1 MSEFDEAVEAL
12 RELGLSEYEARAY
25 AALLAMGELTPHEVS
40 SAANIPYTK
49 VYEVLKRLE
58 AKGWAVAVSR
68 SPLVYAPR
76 RPEEVLAQERRKVE
90 ERLRRAEEK
99 LKALEGAGAAAT
111 GVYVLR
117 SFAAL
122 ARAVRGV
129 VTESDEVLAMIA
141 TPQLLKEVEDLL
153 AKARVRGVIET
164 SMRTPRYGEWRR
176 IPLIIPLDIVIGDR
190 SKLVLHFGLLSPH
203 GGPSGVLVLDE
214 EVANAASKYFE
225 KIWEAAEHLS
235 SAGE

>member
-90 ERLRRAEEK
+90 ERLRRAEER
-99 LKALEGAGAAAT
+99 LRALEGVGAAAT

-122 ARAVRGV
+122 ARAVRSV

-141 TPQLLKEVEDLL
+141 TPQLLKEIEDLL

-225 KIWEAAEHLS
+225 KIWEVAEHLS
-235 SAGE
+235 RAGE